1 MWVLPRSFASLW
13 MTNVSLGY
21 ASRSLVPQTIDTKL
35 VCSRSLKMS
44 YYIQQLYFDVRNIAF
59 NMQK

>member
-1 MWVLPRSFASLW
+1 MWVLSRSFASLW

-35 VCSRSLKMS
+35 VCSRSLKMPC
-44 YYIQQLYFDVRNIAF
+44 YIQQLYSDEEKYSFI
-59 NMQK
+59 MQK